1 MSLRPEISGFSLQK
15 MFDVLGCKDEEV
27 LRRVTDEFD
36 SKVTFRNPSLKAEA
50 HNVLRRAIFDYDG
63 NRWPDLEVEGEP
75 HVFAAIVLAAHGQE
89 LLKTESN
96 HWKMPGIWDFI
107 EQNYPQFSG
116 EGRKYLKVFVEG
128 RGIFGRKIKTYWSY
142 YSFLQRSEL
151 DAALRTLTQ
160 FRDADPARQG
170 GQFHYGMLG
179 RLLEW
184 LTAIRSKQMDL
195 WFYCY

>member
-1 MSLRPEISGFSLQK
+1 
-15 MFDVLGCKDEEV
+15 
-27 LRRVTDEFD
+27 
-36 SKVTFRNPSLKAEA
+36 
-50 HNVLRRAIFDYDG
+50 
-63 NRWPDLEVEGEP
+63 
-75 HVFAAIVLAAHGQE
+75 
-89 LLKTESN
+89 
-96 HWKMPGIWDFI
+96 MPGIWDFI

-184 LTAIRSKQMDL
+184 LTAIRSKQNGPVVL
-195 WFYCY
+195 LLLKEGKGQKGQPSVTTGSTAPSPPPVFLIAPLGRPSCSQRK